1 MMPLVGVGHHQA
13 FILPQHLTIL
23 VSRPS
28 PYNISTLIVATSVTD
43 HQDLHGRV
51 PGCVGHEE
59 NHQYRRG
66 VRVSGPDWKW
76 IMVVIFNQV
85 KTIVVTNTQRWWVS
99 IMNGNSWR
107 VTNER
112 DGGTHNSVTCD
123 ITTWT
128 QRPTIL
134 CQIPRGHAC
143 LTSINRWRN
152 VHSYFLDK
160 LFWSSRFYIY

>member
-1 MMPLVGVGHHQA
+1 MPLVGVGHHQA

-28 PYNISTLIVATSVTD
+28 PVNISTHIVATSDTD
-43 HQDLHGRV
+43 QQDSWSDT
-51 PGCVGHEE
+51 
-59 NHQYRRG
+59 RRIMG
-66 VRVSGPDWKW
+66 KGKVSGPDWKW

-99 IMNGNSWR
+99 VMNGNSWR

-112 DGGTHNSVTCD
+112 DGATHNSVTCD

-134 CQIPRGHAC
+134 C
-143 LTSINRWRN
+143 
-152 VHSYFLDK
+152 
-160 LFWSSRFYIY
+160 

>member
-28 PYNISTLIVATSVTD
+28 PVNISTLIVATSNTD
-43 HQDLHGRV
+43 YQDSWPGARV
-51 PGCVGHEE
+51 C
-59 NHQYRRG
+59 RTRG
-66 VRVSGPDWKW
+66 ESLVKGKVSGPDWKW

-99 IMNGNSWR
+99 VMNGNSWR

-112 DGGTHNSVTCD
+112 DGATHNSVTCD

-134 CQIPRGHAC
+134 C
-143 LTSINRWRN
+143 
-152 VHSYFLDK
+152 
-160 LFWSSRFYIY
+160 

>member
-28 PYNISTLIVATSVTD
+28 PVNISTLIVATSNTD
-43 HQDLHGRV
+43 QQDHSLPGARV
-51 PGCVGHEE
+51 CRTRGESLVGK
-59 NHQYRRG
+59 
-66 VRVSGPDWKW
+66 VSGPDWKW

-99 IMNGNSWR
+99 VMNGNSWR

-134 CQIPRGHAC
+134 C
-143 LTSINRWRN
+143 
-152 VHSYFLDK
+152 
-160 LFWSSRFYIY
+160 

>member
-1 MMPLVGVGHHQA
+1 MMPLVGEGHHQA

-28 PYNISTLIVATSVTD
+28 PVNISTLIVATSDTD
-43 HQDLHGRV
+43 HQDHQW
-51 PGCVGHEE
+51 PGVSDT
-59 NHQYRRG
+59 RRIIG
-66 VRVSGPDWKW
+66 KGKVSGPDWKW

-99 IMNGNSWR
+99 VMNGNSWR

-112 DGGTHNSVTCD
+112 DGATHNSVTCD

-134 CQIPRGHAC
+134 C
-143 LTSINRWRN
+143 
-152 VHSYFLDK
+152 
-160 LFWSSRFYIY
+160 